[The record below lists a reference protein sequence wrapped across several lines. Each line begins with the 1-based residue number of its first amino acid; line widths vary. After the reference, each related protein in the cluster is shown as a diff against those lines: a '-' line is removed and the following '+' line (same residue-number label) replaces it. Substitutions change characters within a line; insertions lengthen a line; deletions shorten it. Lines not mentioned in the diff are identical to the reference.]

1 MEFSRLHP
9 VIIKINH
16 TLSTIINDA
25 RYHWHKSATY
35 LPSIKDRKASI
46 KDVAAQC
53 QAMPVLQSLF
63 SQRSPFILLQPISL
77 DISFYDIPI
86 IRCTS
91 IKPFITLHILLDDDN
106 YFSQNPGDSRKDMN
120 KRGIAQRIA
129 QQQSGKMGQSQ
140 HYLVFLI
147 I

>member
-1 MEFSRLHP
+1 MNKKSGIKYKYMIRKLNGLLPVVAELVSGIKSQARFHICLISWNSLVRLHP

-16 TLSTIINDA
+16 TLSTIINDV

-63 SQRSPFILLQPISL
+63 SQRSPLILLQPISM
-77 DISFYDIPI
+77 DISFYAIPI

-91 IKPFITLHILLDDDN
+91 IKPFITP
-106 YFSQNPGDSRKDMN
+106 S
-120 KRGIAQRIA
+120 
-129 QQQSGKMGQSQ
+129 
-140 HYLVFLI
+140 V
-147 I
+147 